1 MAVFAWES
9 SAFYALGIFGLIA
22 ATSAMASG
30 KSAPLEMLNRIQPG
44 LWELR
49 DHGSTNRQTICIQT
63 GRSFIQLRH
72 PKNQC
77 SSLILEDSPQAITV
91 QYSCRAT
98 GNGRTRIRFER
109 PTLVQIESQG
119 IHSGLPFEIHAE
131 ARRLGDCGR

>member
-1 MAVFAWES
+1 MAVFAWKTY
-9 SAFYALGIFGLIA
+9 AFYAVGIFGLMA
-22 ATSAMASG
+22 ATSAIASG
-30 KSAPLEMLNRIQPG
+30 KSVSLEMLGRIQPG

-49 DHGSTNRQTICIQT
+49 DHGGENRQTICIQT
-63 GRSFIQLRH
+63 GQRFIQLRH
-72 PKNQC
+72 PTDQC
-77 SSLILEDSPQAITV
+77 SSLILEDTPQAITV

-131 ARRLGDCGR
+131 ARRVGDCGR